1 MKLPQ
6 RREEFIMLQRSVLV
20 LATTLLATPA
30 VAQDAADSWSDV
42 KISDLLSTATVLDE
56 SGTLWS
62 GEVVRLNADGLD
74 LLLQANGEERHFTV
88 AQVRRLETIGRDS
101 IKDGGLIGAGLGAV
115 IGFLLAST
123 GVFEGTSVEDTFLG
137 DNLWVVL
144 PLTYGV
150 ELGAIGLAVDFIVP
164 GQRRLTLYQAAGTNS
179 VQRGR
184 FGGRGPST
192 PMTLTASIR
201 W

>member
-1 MKLPQ
+1 
-6 RREEFIMLQRSVLV
+6 MLQRSVLV

-30 VAQDAADSWSDV
+30 VAQDATDSWSDV

-56 SGTLWS
+56 SGALWS

-74 LLLQANGEERHFTV
+74 LVQANGEERHFTV
-88 AQVRRLETIGRDS
+88 SQVRRLETIGKCGGGLYQILFGEFKLCRDS
-101 IKDGGLIGAGLGAV
+101 IKNGGLIGAGLGAV
-115 IGFLLAST
+115 VGLGGAWVQSRGIGLPEGGWVGYPLLVGAH
-123 GVFEGTSVEDTFLG
+123 
-137 DNLWVVL
+137 
-144 PLTYGV
+144 
-150 ELGAIGLAVDFIVP
+150 LGAYGLVADFIWP

-179 VQRGR
+179 VQRGS

>member
-1 MKLPQ
+1 MKVPQ

-62 GEVVRLNADGLD
+62 GEVVRLNA
-74 LLLQANGEERHFTV
+74 
-88 AQVRRLETIGRDS
+88 
-101 IKDGGLIGAGLGAV
+101 
-115 IGFLLAST
+115 
-123 GVFEGTSVEDTFLG
+123 
-137 DNLWVVL
+137 
-144 PLTYGV
+144 
-150 ELGAIGLAVDFIVP
+150 
-164 GQRRLTLYQAAGTNS
+164 
-179 VQRGR
+179 
-184 FGGRGPST
+184 GRGWGNNEWNDS
-192 PMTLTASIR
+192 LGRGGWGKKLR